1 MTKPG
6 RVSRIRQK
14 NVINYAQLCPST
26 RGLSATAELL
36 VLMVALVL
44 LVNVSTRTAVVT
56 ERGIVMQAEAAGG
69 ANAPAYWAPAS
80 LIRPTPKKTPV
91 A

>member
-56 ERGIVMQAEAAGG
+56 ERGIVMQAE
-69 ANAPAYWAPAS
+69 
-80 LIRPTPKKTPV
+80 TPF
-91 A
+91 